1 MVKGRL
7 PCPLIWGHLCAD
19 ECPVCHGRGYVREWT
34 LVLEVEWVPPDLLSG
49 LERFES
55 APVGMAVTRVEEG
68 PSYHTIVAKVRRY
81 KLSEAMAVACE
92 FLVDAR
98 GQTPIV
104 RQAW

>member
-1 MVKGRL
+1 
-7 PCPLIWGHLCAD
+7 
-19 ECPVCHGRGYVREWT
+19 
-34 LVLEVEWVPPDLLSG
+34 
-49 LERFES
+49 
-55 APVGMAVTRVEEG
+55 
-68 PSYHTIVAKVRRY
+68 VAKVRRY